1 MMAMPIC
8 DSMVARLLLNQVL
21 PPAARRCQQQREQV
35 FQISQR
41 PTFQGLNS

>member
-8 DSMVARLLLNQVL
+8 DSMVTERLLLKTDGASSSTRANSDQMI
-21 PPAARRCQQQREQV
+21 E
-35 FQISQR
+35 R